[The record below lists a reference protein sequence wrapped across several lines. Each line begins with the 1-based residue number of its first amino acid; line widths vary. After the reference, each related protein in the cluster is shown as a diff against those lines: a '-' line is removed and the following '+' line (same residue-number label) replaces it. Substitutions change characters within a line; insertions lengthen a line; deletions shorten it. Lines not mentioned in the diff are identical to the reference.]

1 MASSRQLRRL
11 DSTTRS
17 PVYSNF
23 GETVQGLS
31 SIRAYNVQ
39 QRFIDISDR
48 LLDRNQSC
56 YFASCIANRFDI
68 SLLILNKIFD
78 LETITYILLLL

>member
-1 MASSRQLRRL
+1 VASSRQLRRL
-11 DSTTRS
+11 NSTTRS

-23 GETVQGLS
+23 GETIQGLS

-39 QRFIDISDR
+39 QRFIDLSDR

-56 YFASCIANRFDI
+56 YLADIVANRLDI
-68 SLLILNKIFD
+68 FLL
-78 LETITYILLLL
+78 

>member
-1 MASSRQLRRL
+1 VASSRQLRRL
-11 DSTTRS
+11 NSTTRS

-23 GETVQGLS
+23 GETIQGLS

-39 QRFIDISDR
+39 QRFIDLSDR

-56 YFASCIANRFDI
+56 YFADCVANRLDI
-68 SLLILNKIFD
+68 FLL
-78 LETITYILLLL
+78 